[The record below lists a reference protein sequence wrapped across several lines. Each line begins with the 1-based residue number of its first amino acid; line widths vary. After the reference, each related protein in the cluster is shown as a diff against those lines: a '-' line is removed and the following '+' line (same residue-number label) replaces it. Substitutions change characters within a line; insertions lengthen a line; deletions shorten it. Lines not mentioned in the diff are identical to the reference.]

1 VIFRALVPFYAKAA
15 YDDGMSEIK
24 EFVIRDEDWATDLQ
38 NGLEEYM
45 MALYDYVEAE
55 SDTPE
60 ADVETESGLP
70 FCGCN
75 VCEAREILTFI
86 VPRAIKGYLDEKVGF
101 ENAPE
106 GFVGKLAKV
115 PSNLKHD

>member
-1 VIFRALVPFYAKAA
+1 
-15 YDDGMSEIK
+15 
-24 EFVIRDEDWATDLQ
+24 
-38 NGLEEYM
+38 
-45 MALYDYVEAE
+45 
-55 SDTPE
+55 
-60 ADVETESGLP
+60 
-70 FCGCN
+70 
-75 VCEAREILTFI
+75 LTFI

>member
-1 VIFRALVPFYAKAA
+1 MWVYGYYMNMELKQ
-15 YDDGMSEIK
+15 
-24 EFVIRDEDWATDLQ
+24 FVIKNEDWATDMQ

-45 MALYDYVEAE
+45 MVLYDSVDN
-55 SDTPE
+55 SDI
-60 ADVETESGLP
+60 DVETESGLP
-70 FCGCN
+70 FCGCH
-75 VCEAREILTFI
+75 VCESREILSYI

-101 ENAPE
+101 EDAPE

>member
-1 VIFRALVPFYAKAA
+1 VIFRAPIPFYAEAA

-38 NGLEEYM
+38 NGLEGYM
-45 MALYDYVEAE
+45 MALYDSVDEE
-55 SDTPE
+55 NSE
-60 ADVETESGLP
+60 VETESGLP

-101 ENAPE
+101 EDAPE